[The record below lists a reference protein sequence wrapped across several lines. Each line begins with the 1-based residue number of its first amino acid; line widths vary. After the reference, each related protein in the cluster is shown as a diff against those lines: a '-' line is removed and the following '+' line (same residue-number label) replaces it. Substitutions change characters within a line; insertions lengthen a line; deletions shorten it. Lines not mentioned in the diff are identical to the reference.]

1 MRLNGLKFTNFNYNN
16 HNFAESIF
24 MDAVI
29 KVRISELNAGLID
42 RIKTLFQG
50 KEDVELTISFDDR
63 QQKYYDVLDRSKKD
77 LEQGNNLV
85 TFTMDELEAYSNNRR
100 A

>member
-1 MRLNGLKFTNFNYNN
+1 
-16 HNFAESIF
+16 

-29 KVRISELNAGLID
+29 KIKISELNAALVE
-42 RIKTLFQG
+42 RIKTIFQG

-63 QQKYYDVLDRSKKD
+63 QQKYYEGLDRSKND
-77 LEQGNNLV
+77 LEQGNDLV
-85 TFTMDELEAYSNNRR
+85 TFTMEELESYSNSKR